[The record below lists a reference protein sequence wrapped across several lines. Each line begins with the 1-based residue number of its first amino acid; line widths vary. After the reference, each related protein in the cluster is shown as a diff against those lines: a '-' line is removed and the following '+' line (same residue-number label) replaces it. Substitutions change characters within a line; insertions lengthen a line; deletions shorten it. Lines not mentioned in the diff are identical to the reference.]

1 MSGCVKLEELVEF
14 LKRNADKRA
23 MLTFHSIGD
32 MDCVSSA
39 FGITKILKNS
49 SIRAPDFISSNA
61 RFAIE
66 QAGIAMPEISDGF
79 DDSAEII
86 VLVDVNNFEDC
97 GHFGKKLAESS
108 AQIVVIDHHAS
119 PEAGKALVFNDESY
133 NSTASIVYELL
144 KSFGIRPD
152 RPTSEILAMGIYSD
166 SAEFRNATAKSFVQ
180 IGELLEISG
189 LGFQQLLEKFSKIA
203 PAEAR
208 ERTMDE
214 LFDSKIVIIGNRL
227 FVKGATSVH
236 AAIAADDAI
245 KIGAD
250 IALFYSESEN
260 EISFSARCRPTLDT
274 EMNMH
279 LGRIMRAISG
289 TIEGTGGG
297 HPCAAGAYG
306 PKKEG
311 RDAFIKAFHDKVFG
325 EQK

>member
-1 MSGCVKLEELVEF
+1 MSGRVKLEELVEF
-14 LKRNADKRA
+14 LRRNADKRA
-23 MLTFHSIGD
+23 MITFHSIGD

-49 SIRAPDFISSNA
+49 SIRAPDFVSSNA
-61 RFAIE
+61 RFAVQ
-66 QAGIAMPEISDGF
+66 QAGIEMPEIGDGF
-79 DDSAEII
+79 DDNAELI

-97 GHFGKKLAESS
+97 GRFEKKLKGSS
-108 AQIVVIDHHAS
+108 AQMVVIDHHAS

-144 KSFGIRPD
+144 KSFGILPD
-152 RPTSEILAMGIYSD
+152 QSTSEMLAMGIYSD
-166 SAEFRNATAKSFVQ
+166 SAEFRNATAKSFIQ
-180 IGELLEISG
+180 IGELLKISG

-208 ERTMDE
+208 ERTVDE
-214 LFDSKIVIIGNRL
+214 LFDSETMIVGNRL
-227 FVKGATSVH
+227 FVRGTTSVH

-250 IALFYSESEN
+250 IALFCSESES

-274 EMNMH
+274 EMNIH
-279 LGRIMRAISG
+279 LGRIMRSISS

-311 RDAFIKAFHDKVFG
+311 RDAFIKAFQDKIFG
-325 EQK
+325 EHK

>member
-1 MSGCVKLEELVEF
+1 FFRLNS
-14 LKRNADKRA
+14 DKRA
-23 MLTFHSIGD
+23 MITFHSIGD

-39 FGITKILKNS
+39 FGIAKILKNS

-66 QAGIAMPEISDGF
+66 QAGIEMPELGSGF
-79 DDSAEII
+79 DEGAEII

-97 GHFGKKLAESS
+97 GRFEKRLEESP
-108 AQIVVIDHHAS
+108 AQIAVIDHHAF
-119 PEAGKALVFNDESY
+119 PKAGKALVFNDESY

-144 KSFGIRPD
+144 KSLDISLD
-152 RPTSEILAMGIYSD
+152 RPTSELLAMGIYSD

-189 LGFQQLLEKFSKIA
+189 LGFQQLLEKFSKLA

-208 ERTMDE
+208 ERTVDE
-214 LFDSKIVIIGNRL
+214 LFDSETMIVKGRL
-227 FVKGATSVH
+227 FVKGTTSVH

-250 IALFYSESEN
+250 IALFCSESES
-260 EISFSARCRPTLDT
+260 EISFSARCRPTLDA
-274 EMNMH
+274 EMNLH
-279 LGRIMRAISG
+279 LGKIMRSISSI
-289 TIEGTGGG
+289 IEGTGGG

-311 RDAFIKAFHDKVFG
+311 KDAFIKAFQDKVFRD
-325 EQK
+325 QR

>member
-1 MSGCVKLEELVEF
+1 MKLEELVEF

-23 MLTFHSIGD
+23 MITFHSIGD

-39 FGITKILKNS
+39 FGVTKILKNS
-49 SIRAPDFISSNA
+49 SIRSPDFVSSNA

-66 QAGIAMPEISDGF
+66 QAGIAMPEIGMGF
-79 DDSAEII
+79 DDKAELI

-97 GHFGKKLAESS
+97 GPFEKKLAESS
-108 AQIVVIDHHAS
+108 SQILVIDHHAS
-119 PEAGKALVFNDESY
+119 PEANKAMVFNDESY
-133 NSTASIVYELL
+133 NSTASIIYDLL

-152 RPTSEILAMGIYSD
+152 QQTSEILAMGIYSD
-166 SAEFRNATAKSFVQ
+166 SAEFRNASAKSFVQ

-203 PAEAR
+203 PVEAR
-208 ERTMDE
+208 ERTVDE
-214 LFDSKIVIIGNRL
+214 LFDSEIAIVGNRL
-227 FVKGATSVH
+227 FVKGMTSVH

-250 IALFYSESEN
+250 IALFCSESES

-279 LGRIMRAISG
+279 LGKIMRSISG
-289 TIEGTGGG
+289 IIDGTGGG

-311 RDAFIKAFHDKVFG
+311 KNAFVKAFQDKVFG